1 MFPPAHSLTLS
12 PSTYIALN
20 GKTSTSET
28 QGWAILKRPR
38 PGVSSISFPNLAPS
52 GACPDSN
59 HCCKSK
65 VHCSQAAQPFFP
77 STNTARGA
85 ERKSSQ
91 SFLPRISNSTN
102 ESPIAIE
109 IKNQT
114 TKSWPFF
121 QFAPQ
126 SPPTIVAWQVRSTSE
141 GDRPASMLLIDHI

>member
-38 PGVSSISFPNLAPS
+38 PGVSRISFPNLAPS

-59 HCCKSK
+59 HCCKSM
-65 VHCSQAAQPFFP
+65 VHCSQAAQPLFP

-85 ERKSSQ
+85 ARKSSQ
-91 SFLPRISNSTN
+91 SSLPRSSNSAN
-102 ESPIAIE
+102 ESPITIEIE
-109 IKNQT
+109 IKQRNLRLSSSLRH
-114 TKSWPFF
+114 K
-121 QFAPQ
+121 
-126 SPPTIVAWQVRSTSE
+126 VRQPLLLGRYVVLLKE
-141 GDRPASMLLIDHI
+141 IFLRPYC